1 MYVERVPNRGSRP
14 AILLREGWREGGKV
28 RKRTIANLSD
38 WPAEQVEA
46 LRAVL
51 KGGRAAAPLTEAF
64 DIVRSRPHGHVAA
77 VLGTMRQLRFD
88 ALLGLEDPKSL
99 KLCEAMIAA
108 RVLFPGSKLA
118 TARGLGAETLR
129 STLGEQLDVEQADE
143 DDLYAAMDALLE
155 RQEPIEQELAR
166 RHLGEGAQVLYDLT
180 SAHFEGR
187 CCPLAKLGYSRDG
200 HKGKPQIEVGLLGN
214 AQGCPVAVEVFEGN
228 VGDPRTLGPQIRKL
242 RERFALSSV
251 VLVGDR
257 GMLTEARIR
266 EELRD
271 VEGLDWISALRAP
284 AIQALVQAGSLQ
296 LSLFDERDL
305 GEVHDPRYPEERLI
319 VCRNPLL
326 ATERARKRQELLAAT
341 ERELDKVVRATARK
355 KNPLRGKDKIGLRVG
370 KLLGRFKVGK
380 HFVLSVTAE
389 SFRYTRDEARI
400 AEEAALDGIYVLRT
414 SVATDRLSAPEV
426 VRSYKQL
433 ASVERAF
440 RSLKTVDL
448 KLRPIYHHK
457 ENRVRAHVLLC
468 MLAYYLEWHMRQ
480 ALAPILFD
488 DDDKAH
494 AERTSPVAPAVR
506 SARAQRKAE
515 RKRTDEGATVHSFQS
530 LLADLAT
537 LTKNRIQPRIKN
549 AESFDQTTLPTNLQ
563 RRALDLL
570 GVTP

>member
-64 DIVRSRPHGHVAA
+64 DIVRSRTHGHAAA